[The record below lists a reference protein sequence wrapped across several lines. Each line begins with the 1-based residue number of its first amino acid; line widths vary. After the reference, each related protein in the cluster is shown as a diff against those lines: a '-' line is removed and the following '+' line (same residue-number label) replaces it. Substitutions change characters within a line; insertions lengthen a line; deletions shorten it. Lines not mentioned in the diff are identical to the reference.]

1 VLTRTLYPVFR
12 RVDFRGKG
20 RLRRVLPVPER
31 GSVVAAFPGGMR
43 LRLDLRES
51 LQRDFLFGLY
61 DRVELDLVRE
71 RLRAGGDFVDVGA
84 HVGMYSVAAA
94 LALGERG
101 RVLAFE
107 PNPGAREQLEA
118 NLALNGC
125 RNVIVSA
132 AAVSDAPGETVLH
145 VPATPDPSFSSLEAG
160 RFAEGEPIA
169 VETTTIDREVEAHGL
184 RPAFV
189 KVDVEG
195 GELAVLAGM
204 ARTLEALP
212 TLLVEVSEESADA
225 VASTLAA
232 CGYGAYR
239 LRRRSLE
246 PGLGDARGMF
256 NALFLPLESAAPR

>member
-20 RLRRVLPVPER
+20 RLRRVLPVPR
-31 GSVVAAFPGGMR
+31 QGSVVAGFPGGMR

-61 DRVELDLVRE
+61 DRIELGLVRDW
-71 RLRAGGDFVDVGA
+71 LRGGGDFVDVGA

-94 LALGERG
+94 LALGGRG

-107 PNPGAREQLEA
+107 PNPAARAQLDG

-125 RNVIVSA
+125 ENVLVSA
-132 AAVSDAPGETVLH
+132 AAVSDAVGETVLH

-160 RFAEGEPIA
+160 RFAEGEPVA
-169 VETTTIDREVEAHGL
+169 VEVTTVDREVEARGL
-184 RPAFV
+184 RPAVV

-195 GELAVLAGM
+195 GELGVVAGM
-204 ARTLEALP
+204 ERMLELRAA
-212 TLLVEVSEESADA
+212 LLVEVDPESGAELERRL
-225 VASTLAA
+225 TPR
-232 CGYGAYR
+232 GYRAFRVG
-239 LRRRSLE
+239 RRGLE
-246 PGLGDARGMF
+246 PGLAGATGLF
-256 NALFLPLESAAPR
+256 NAAYLPT